1 MTETSQ
7 GNKVSILNIYQ
18 TWPIFE
24 TCFILHFC
32 NNMGEISENHA
43 FVICYREKAETAL
56 WFAETYGLT
65 PKSLSL
71 EDTTG
76 PLINV
81 TFKGQEFNQGNYH
94 YVGCNDHEGPVVWR

>member
-1 MTETSQ
+1 MR
-7 GNKVSILNIYQ
+7 
-18 TWPIFE
+18 
-24 TCFILHFC
+24 
-32 NNMGEISENHA
+32 EN
-43 FVICYREKAETAL
+43 AETAL

-76 PLINV
+76 LLINV

-94 YVGCNDHEGPVVWR
+94 YVGCNDNEGPVV

>member
-1 MTETSQ
+1 M
-7 GNKVSILNIYQ
+7 N
-18 TWPIFE
+18 
-24 TCFILHFC
+24 
-32 NNMGEISENHA
+32 EISENHF

-76 PLINV
+76 QLINV
-81 TFKGQEFNQGNYH
+81 NFKSKVFNQGHYH
-94 YVGCNDHEGPVVWR
+94 CIGCNDH